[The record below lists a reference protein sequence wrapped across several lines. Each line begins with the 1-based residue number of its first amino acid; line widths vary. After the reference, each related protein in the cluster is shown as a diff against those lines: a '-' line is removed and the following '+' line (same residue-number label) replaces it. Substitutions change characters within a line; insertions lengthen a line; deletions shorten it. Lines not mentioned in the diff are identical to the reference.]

1 MTTAGETAQPGR
13 TVRVRTEV
21 AALTRSFDY
30 TVPARWS
37 DDRVTVGARVR
48 VPLHGRSV
56 RGWVVENDAAAPAG
70 VEVVPLKSW
79 LGWGPPPALVPLAEW
94 AAWRWAG
101 PVPFFLNAASSTTV
115 VRDLPTAP
123 SASPPRQEGTPHGTV
138 RAERLWARADHQPL
152 NIVRLPPATDL
163 IDLVLAVLDD
173 PDVAARPGGVLVL
186 VPSTGWAE
194 RLTTR
199 LRRRGHAATT
209 SWDEARA
216 GWPVVVGARAGAW
229 SPLPRLSAA
238 VVLDAHDPAYREESA
253 PTYSAVD
260 VVVERARRDGA
271 SCLLVSPVPPVT
283 LPSAPVLSVSASE
296 ERQGWAQLERVDRR
310 AADPRTGL
318 FSEEFVHFARAVLQQ
333 AGVDR
338 PGRGTTGTT
347 GGMSD
352 PPGPPAPLVCVYNRT
367 GGASLLACASCGE
380 LARCARCGAA
390 DRRERH
396 EDSLRCPRC
405 GDTRPVVCAA
415 CGRLRMR
422 TLRPGVSRLREEL
435 EALLGVPVAEVSGP
449 RARGSGRRQT
459 VGEQSEPIVA
469 PVLVGTEAVLHRVR
483 QAAAVVFLDI
493 DLHLMSSRLTAT
505 EETLSLLVRASR
517 LVGARGAGA
526 AWARVQVQTR
536 VPDHPV
542 LVAAERGD
550 PSPLLA
556 DELEV
561 RRLSSLPP
569 FAAMA
574 LVSGK
579 LASVYAEALG
589 TSLPADGAVA
599 LSALGAE
606 SFLVHAPDH
615 DTLCD
620 LFARTPRPA
629 GRGLRVEVDPATL

>member
-1 MTTAGETAQPGR
+1 
-13 TVRVRTEV
+13 
-21 AALTRSFDY
+21 
-30 TVPARWS
+30 
-37 DDRVTVGARVR
+37 
-48 VPLHGRSV
+48 
-56 RGWVVENDAAAPAG
+56 
-70 VEVVPLKSW
+70 
-79 LGWGPPPALVPLAEW
+79 
-94 AAWRWAG
+94 
-101 PVPFFLNAASSTTV
+101 LNV
-115 VRDLPTAP
+115 
-123 SASPPRQEGTPHGTV
+123 
-138 RAERLWARADHQPL
+138 
-152 NIVRLPPATDL
+152 VRLPPATDL

-173 PDVAARPGGVLVL
+173 PDVAARPGGVLVF
-186 VPSTGWAE
+186 VPSSGWAE

-209 SWDEARA
+209 SWDVARA
-216 GWPVVVGARAGAW
+216 GWPFVVGTRAAAW

-238 VVLDAHDPAYREESA
+238 VVLDAHDPAYREDSA

-271 SCLLVSPVPPVT
+271 TCVLVSPVPPVT
-283 LPSAPVLSVSASE
+283 LPSAPVLSVSASDE
-296 ERQGWAQLERVDRR
+296 HNGWAHLERVDRR

-318 FSEEFVHFARAVLQQ
+318 FSEEFVQLARTVLQQ
-333 AGVDR
+333 TGPDQQ
-338 PGRGTTGTT
+338 GRGATGE
-347 GGMSD
+347 MSD
-352 PPGPPAPLVCVYNRT
+352 PLEAQAPLVCVFNRT
-367 GGASLLACASCGE
+367 GGASLLACATCGE

-390 DRRERH
+390 ARRERH

-405 GDTRPVVCAA
+405 GDTGPVVCAA

-449 RARGSGRRQT
+449 RRRAGGRGRT
-459 VGEQSEPIVA
+459 AGEQSESIAA

-483 QAAAVVFLDI
+483 KAAAVVFLDI

-542 LVAAERGD
+542 LVAAGRGD
-550 PSPLLA
+550 PSPVLA

-579 LASVYAEALG
+579 LASVYADALRA
-589 TSLPADGAVA
+589 SLPADGAVA

-606 SFLVHAPDH
+606 SFLVQAPDH